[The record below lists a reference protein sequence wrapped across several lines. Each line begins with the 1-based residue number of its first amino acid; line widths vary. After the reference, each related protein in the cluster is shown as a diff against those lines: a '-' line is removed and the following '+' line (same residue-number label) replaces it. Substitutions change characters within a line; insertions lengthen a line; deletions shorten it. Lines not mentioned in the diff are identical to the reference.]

1 MNLLL
6 FESRRGNALPV
17 LEPLPKAAYR
27 QRRKATSRWS
37 RLQGRVRSTYRR
49 LEERFDYDER
59 LCSALHHVPELTVRH
74 STRLG
79 GEGARSLLQ
88 RFFKRQR
95 LKHSAWLKVD
105 LVLAGLGSVLTPIPG
120 PNVFF
125 FYPAIR
131 AFGHYTA
138 LRGVRDPAKLERSSF
153 APEPLIDLVQ
163 MNMEIQMNMDRI
175 DDIRPLLVQLERQ
188 YNLTDLER
196 RLFPGWA
203 RR

>member
-6 FESRRGNALPV
+6 FESRRGDALPV
-17 LEPLPKAAYR
+17 LEPLPDQARR
-27 QRRKATSRWS
+27 QVRKTTSRWS
-37 RLQGRVRSTYRR
+37 RLQDRIRSTYRR
-49 LEERFDYDER
+49 LEERFDHDER
-59 LCSALHHVPELTVRH
+59 LCSALHHVPELTIRH

-79 GEGARSLLQ
+79 GEGARELLG
-88 RFFKRQR
+88 RFFRRQR

-105 LVLAGLGSVLTPIPG
+105 VVLAGLGSILTPIPG

-138 LRGVRDPAKLERSSF
+138 LRGVRDLGKLDRSSYV
-153 APEPLIDLVQ
+153 PEPLIDQVQ
-163 MNMEIQMNMDRI
+163 SNLDRLEKT
-175 DDIRPLLVQLERQ
+175 RPLLVQLEQR
-188 YNLTDLER
+188 YNLTDLEQ
-196 RLFPGWA
+196 RLFSGGT

>member
-6 FESRRGNALPV
+6 FESRRGEALPV
-17 LEPLPKAAYR
+17 LEPLPKSALG
-27 QRRKATSRWS
+27 QRRKTTSRWS
-37 RLQGRVRSTYRR
+37 RLQYKIRSTYRR

-79 GEGARSLLQ
+79 GEGARELLS

-105 LVLAGLGSVLTPIPG
+105 VILAGLGSILTPIPG

-125 FYPAIR
+125 FYPAVR

-138 LRGVRDPAKLERSSF
+138 LRGVRDLGKLDRASF
-153 APEPLIDLVQ
+153 AAEPLIDQVQ
-163 MNMEIQMNMDRI
+163 SNLDRLEKS
-175 DDIRPLLVQLERQ
+175 RPLIVQLEQR

-196 RLFPGWA
+196 RLFSGGIP
-203 RR
+203 R

>member
-6 FESRRGNALPV
+6 FESRRGEALLV
-17 LEPLPKAAYR
+17 LEPLPKTALR
-27 QRRKATSRWS
+27 QHRKTNTRWS
-37 RLQGRVRSTYRR
+37 RLQGKIRSTYRR

-59 LCSALHHVPELTVRH
+59 LCSALHHVPELKVRH

-79 GEGARSLLQ
+79 EEGARDLLR
-88 RFFKRQR
+88 RFFGRQR

-105 LVLAGLGSVLTPIPG
+105 VVLAGLGSILTPIPG

-138 LRGVRDPAKLERSSF
+138 LRGVRDRGKLDRSSF
-153 APEPLIDLVQ
+153 EPEPLIDQVQ
-163 MNMEIQMNMDRI
+163 SNLDRI
-175 DDIRPLLVQLERQ
+175 EEIRPLLVQLEQQ

-196 RLFPGWA
+196 RLFPRGIP
-203 RR
+203 R

>member
-6 FESRRGNALPV
+6 FESRRGEALPV
-17 LEPLPKAAYR
+17 LEPLPKSALG
-27 QRRKATSRWS
+27 QRRKTTSRWS
-37 RLQGRVRSTYRR
+37 RLQHRIRSTYRR

-74 STRLG
+74 SNRLG
-79 GEGARSLLQ
+79 GEGARELLS

-105 LVLAGLGSVLTPIPG
+105 VILAGLGSVLTPIPG

-125 FYPAIR
+125 FYPAVR

-138 LRGVRDPAKLERSSF
+138 LRGVRDLGILDRASF
-153 APEPLIDLVQ
+153 APEPLIDQVQ
-163 MNMEIQMNMDRI
+163 SNLDRLEKS
-175 DDIRPLLVQLERQ
+175 RPLIVQLERR

-196 RLFPGWA
+196 RLFSGGIP
-203 RR
+203 R

>member
-6 FESRRGNALPV
+6 FETRTGEALLV
-17 LEPLPKAAYR
+17 LEPLPKTALR
-27 QRRKATSRWS
+27 QRRKTNTRWA
-37 RLQGRVRSTYRR
+37 RLQGKIRSTYRR

-59 LCSALHHVPELTVRH
+59 LCSALHHVPELKVRH

-79 GEGARSLLQ
+79 EEGARDLLR
-88 RFFKRQR
+88 RFFGRQR

-105 LVLAGLGSVLTPIPG
+105 VVLAGLGSILTPIPG

-138 LRGVRDPAKLERSSF
+138 LRGVRDRGKLDRSSF
-153 APEPLIDLVQ
+153 DPEPLIDQVQ
-163 MNMEIQMNMDRI
+163 SNLDRI
-175 DDIRPLLVQLERQ
+175 EEIRPLLVQLEQQ

-196 RLFPGWA
+196 RLFSRGIP
-203 RR
+203 R

>member
-6 FESRRGNALPV
+6 FESRRGAALPV
-17 LEPLPKAAYR
+17 LQPLPKTTIA
-27 QRRKATSRWS
+27 QRRNPTTRWS
-37 RLQGRVRSTYRR
+37 RLQDQIRTTYRR

-59 LCSALHHVPELTVRH
+59 LCSALRQVPELKVHH
-74 STRLG
+74 STRMDS
-79 GEGARSLLQ
+79 EAARKLLH
-88 RFFKRQR
+88 RFFARQR

-105 LVLAGLGSVLTPIPG
+105 VVLAGLGSLLTPIPG

-138 LRGVRDPAKLERSSF
+138 LRGVRDPGRLDRASF
-153 APEPLIDLVQ
+153 RPEPLIDQVQ
-163 MNMEIQMNMDRI
+163 MNI
-175 DDIRPLLVQLERQ
+175 DQIEKLRPLLVQLEQR
-188 YNLTDLER
+188 YHLTDLER
-196 RLFPGWA
+196 RLFSRGA

>member
-6 FESRRGNALPV
+6 FESRRGGALPV
-17 LEPLPKAAYR
+17 LEPLPKKEGR
-27 QRRKATSRWS
+27 RRRKTTSRWS
-37 RLQGRVRSTYRR
+37 RLQGRIRSTYRR

-79 GEGARSLLQ
+79 GEGARELLL
-88 RFFKRQR
+88 RFFKRHR

-105 LVLAGLGSVLTPIPG
+105 VILAGLGSVLTPIPG

-125 FYPAIR
+125 FYPAVR

-138 LRGVRDPAKLERSSF
+138 LRGVRDLGRVDRASF

-163 MNMEIQMNMDRI
+163 SNMDRLETA
-175 DDIRPLLVQLERQ
+175 RPLLLQLEQQ

-196 RLFPGWA
+196 RLFSGEIP
-203 RR
+203 R

>member
-6 FESRRGNALPV
+6 FESRRGAALPV
-17 LEPLPKAAYR
+17 LQPLPKTAIT
-27 QRRKATSRWS
+27 QRRNPTTRWS
-37 RLQGRVRSTYRR
+37 RLQDQIRTTYRR

-59 LCSALHHVPELTVRH
+59 LCSALRQVPELKVRH
-74 STRLG
+74 STRMDS
-79 GEGARSLLQ
+79 EAARKLLH
-88 RFFKRQR
+88 RFFVRQR

-105 LVLAGLGSVLTPIPG
+105 VVLAGLGSLLTPIPG
-120 PNVFF
+120 PNIFF

-138 LRGVRDPAKLERSSF
+138 LRGARDAGRLVRLSF
-153 APEPLIDLVQ
+153 APEPLIDQVQ
-163 MNMEIQMNMDRI
+163 LNLDRI
-175 DDIRPLLVQLERQ
+175 EKLRPLLVQLEQQ

-196 RLFPGWA
+196 RLFSRGV

>member
-17 LEPLPKAAYR
+17 LEPLPKRADR

-37 RLQGRVRSTYRR
+37 RLQGRIRSTYRR

-59 LCSALHHVPELTVRH
+59 LCSALPHIPELTVHH
-74 STRLG
+74 SNRLG
-79 GEGARSLLQ
+79 GNGARDLLH

-105 LVLAGLGSVLTPIPG
+105 VVLAGLGSVLTPIPG

-131 AFGHYTA
+131 AFGHYKA
-138 LRGVRDPAKLERSSF
+138 LRGVRNRGILDRSTF
-153 APEPLIDLVQ
+153 VAEPLIDQVQ
-163 MNMEIQMNMDRI
+163 MNLEVQMNLDRME
-175 DDIRPLLVQLERQ
+175 DIRPLLVQLERQ

-196 RLFPGWA
+196 RLFSRGT

>member
-6 FESRRGNALPV
+6 FESRRGDALPV
-17 LEPLPKAAYR
+17 LQPLPKTAIT
-27 QRRKATSRWS
+27 QRRNPTTRWS
-37 RLQGRVRSTYRR
+37 RLQDQIRTTYRR

-59 LCSALHHVPELTVRH
+59 LCSALRQVPELKVRH
-74 STRLG
+74 STRMDS
-79 GEGARSLLQ
+79 EAARKLLH
-88 RFFKRQR
+88 RFFVRQR

-105 LVLAGLGSVLTPIPG
+105 VVLAGLGSLLTPIPG
-120 PNVFF
+120 PNIFF

-138 LRGVRDPAKLERSSF
+138 LRGARDAGRLVRLSF
-153 APEPLIDLVQ
+153 APEPLIDQVQ
-163 MNMEIQMNMDRI
+163 LNLDRI
-175 DDIRPLLVQLERQ
+175 EKLRPLLVQLEQQ

-196 RLFPGWA
+196 RLFSRGV

>member
-17 LEPLPKAAYR
+17 LEPLPKTAR
-27 QRRKATSRWS
+27 RRRRKTTSRWS
-37 RLQGRVRSTYRR
+37 RLQGKIHSIYRR

-59 LCSALHHVPELTVRH
+59 LCAALHHVPELKVRY

-79 GEGARSLLQ
+79 EEDARELLR
-88 RFFKRQR
+88 RFFVRHR

-105 LVLAGLGSVLTPIPG
+105 VVLAGLGSLLTLIPG

-131 AFGHYTA
+131 AYGHYQA
-138 LRGVRDPAKLERSSF
+138 LRGVRDRGKLDRSLF
-153 APEPLIDLVQ
+153 VPEPLIDQVQ
-163 MNMEIQMNMDRI
+163 SNLDQMEQ
-175 DDIRPLLVQLERQ
+175 IRPLLVQLEQQ

-196 RLFPGWA
+196 RLYSRGRP
-203 RR
+203 R